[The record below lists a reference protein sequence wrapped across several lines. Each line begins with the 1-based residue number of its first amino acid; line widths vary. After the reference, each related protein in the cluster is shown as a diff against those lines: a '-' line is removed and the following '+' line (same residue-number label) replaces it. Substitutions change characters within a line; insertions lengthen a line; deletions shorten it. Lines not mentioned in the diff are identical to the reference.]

1 MRRACCSNRAWN
13 AALLRSKISYMRSC
27 WIRSHHLQGRF
38 SRVLP
43 MRSVRTGGRLRTA
56 ALLVLLL
63 SAAVGLAFGVN
74 AVVRPGCSLLPVT
87 LSDTEF
93 VAQPATLE
101 QACAVLGRPLPRP
114 GVLPDGARMAGIA
127 IDGPPPAGMACCRSV
142 NVGYSKNGRNFAL
155 LKIHRQDAIPV
166 GNAGDVNATLAG
178 VPAVIRQ
185 TRPPT
190 LDADDVSYL
199 WAREGLLYSLHVL
212 LTYGVTRETA
222 DAMAASIR

>member
-1 MRRACCSNRAWN
+1 MRWVGA
-13 AALLRSKISYMRSC
+13 
-27 WIRSHHLQGRF
+27 
-38 SRVLP
+38 
-43 MRSVRTGGRLRTA
+43 GGGLRTV

-63 SAAVGLAFGVN
+63 SAAVGLALGVN

-87 LSDTEF
+87 LSDKEF

-114 GVLPDGARMAGIA
+114 GVLPEGARMAGIG
-127 IDGPPPAGMACCRSV
+127 IDGPPPAGMGCCRSV
-142 NVGYSKNGRNFAL
+142 NVGYSKSGRNFAL
-155 LKIHRQDAIPV
+155 LNVHRQDAIPV
-166 GNAGDVNATLAG
+166 GNAGEINAMLAG

-185 TRPPT
+185 TRPPA

-199 WAREGLLYSLHVL
+199 WARDGLLYSLHVL
-212 LTYGVTRETA
+212 LTDGVTRETA